1 MDWDLQEDRL
11 GNTGLPRKAGM
22 LLGGGKEGDRDVVS
36 ICPDDR
42 SGLVGGNGGR
52 DMSMGGLCDGVGCQD
67 GPGHNGENDQDCKE
81 QEALKKIYIYSKRD
95 CIDIYLS
102 DRLSILKWYV

>member
-1 MDWDLQEDRL
+1 MDWDLLEDRL
-11 GNTGLPRKAGM
+11 GNMDGPRKAGM

-67 GPGHNGENDQDCKE
+67 EPGHNGESDQVWKE
-81 QEALKKIYIYSKRD
+81 QEALKKIYTVNPRYMNT
-95 CIDIYLS
+95 
-102 DRLSILKWYV
+102 